1 MKIFKHLFCEHEYKY
16 YETVEYYPSMLS
28 LYPKYKF
35 KFICTKCHKIIGIR
49 EEDVDQVFFEYRT
62 DFKKA
67 AACGDIVDVLPS
79 YFEIP
84 KYALGLCNYVSEYSG
99 PAATKTLEYY
109 KKKGIDLLQISR

>member
-16 YETVEYYPSMLS
+16 YETVEYYPSMLGI
-28 LYPKYKF
+28 YPKYKF
-35 KFICTKCHKIIGIR
+35 KFICTKCHKTIDIR

-67 AACGDIVDVLPS
+67 AACGDIIDVLPS
-79 YFEIP
+79 YFKIP
-84 KYALGLCNYVSEYSG
+84 NYTPGFNSPLCEYSG

>member
-49 EEDVDQVFFEYRT
+49 EDDVDQVFFEYRT

-67 AACGDIVDVLPS
+67 AACGDIIDVLPS
-79 YFEIP
+79 CFKIP
-84 KYALGLCNYVSEYSG
+84 NYIPGFNEFPCEYSG